1 MNIGGEHVIV
11 KSAAPVSPGEHKLG
25 VRVRRLMREMQPTLR
40 PGSTLSEFTL
50 LIDGVPAGRTQSRL
64 GFYNF
69 VSWIGLDIGRDRG
82 SPVSHYEAPFE
93 FTGKLIK
100 VVVTMDEDQVL
111 DGDGIGHAQ
120 MARE

>member
-1 MNIGGEHVIV
+1 MNIGGEHVVV
-11 KSAAPVSPGEHKLG
+11 KSAYPVPPGEHKLG
-25 VRVRRLMREMQPTLR
+25 VRVRRLKHETQPTPR

-50 LIDGVPAGRTQSRL
+50 LIDGVPGGRIQSRL

-93 FTGKLIK
+93 FTGKLVK
-100 VVVTMDEDQVL
+100 VVVTIDDDQVL
-111 DGDGIGHAQ
+111 DGDGVGHAQ